1 MSSFITNYQCDQKMD
16 SKNLFGEVGTLDP
29 INRRLQSKQLDTL
42 PNFILCTTAFPYFYK
57 NNNLITVHCHIP

>member
-1 MSSFITNYQCDQKMD
+1 MSSCIRSYQCDQKMD
-16 SKNLFGEVGTLDP
+16 SKNLYGEVGTL
-29 INRRLQSKQLDTL
+29 NRRLQSKQLDTL